1 MLPHR
6 LHFVII
12 SMPPCCPTP
21 RHRQVIKSR
30 AAGPGMAAGLVWNLG
45 NLACIL
51 AVTDKRVGLAIA
63 MPIMQVGG

>member
-1 MLPHR
+1 
-6 LHFVII
+6 
-12 SMPPCCPTP
+12 
-21 RHRQVIKSR
+21 
-30 AAGPGMAAGLVWNLG
+30 MAAGLVWNLG